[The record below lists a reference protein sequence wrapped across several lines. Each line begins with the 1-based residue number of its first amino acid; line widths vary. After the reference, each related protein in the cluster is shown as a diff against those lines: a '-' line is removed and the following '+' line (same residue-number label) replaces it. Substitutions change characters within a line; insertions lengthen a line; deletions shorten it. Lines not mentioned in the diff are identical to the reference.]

1 MLVPDHLPDVY
12 TDLRRAHPEVAEAL
26 DRLGEVTSSGGPL
39 DARSVRL
46 IKLGIAAGALAE
58 GAVRSH
64 ARRAIA
70 DGIHADEVRQV
81 ALLAITTRG
90 FPAAVA
96 VWGWID
102 EVLAGVEG

>member
-1 MLVPDHLPDVY
+1 MTDHLPDVY
-12 TDLRRAHPEVAEAL
+12 TDLRVAHPEVAEAL
-26 DRLGEVTSSGGPL
+26 DRLGELTSANGPL
-39 DARSVRL
+39 DDRTVRMV
-46 IKLGIAAGALAE
+46 KLGIAAGAQAE

-64 ARRAIA
+64 ARRALA
-70 DGIHADEVRQV
+70 DGVSPDELRQV

-102 EVLAGVEG
+102 EVLAAEDG